1 MENKEELKKES
12 PELEAD
18 NDYNSKIYF
27 WKHLIIT
34 FFILI
39 VTIIVCLGFMSYGF
53 NLMSKPSTFCFVSG
67 ILLNAASV
75 ATIFFIFDHQLSKSK
90 TLLRGKKFEEK
101 NKN

>member
-67 ILLNAASV
+67 ILLNAFCISTTLFV
-75 ATIFFIFDHQLSKSK
+75 FSLQLSKSK